1 MRHLRPLIL
10 LALTL
15 TSRAAGQSPAE
26 AFNQGND
33 FYRQGQYDR
42 AAADFESILRQ
53 GYRSADIYFNL
64 GNCYYRSGRIGQA
77 ILAYERAAHL
87 RPYDGDIA
95 YNLRL
100 ASLRTVDRIEPVPEL
115 FIVQWMRIAASV
127 TSIRTTAVAFAVSWA
142 LFFCMLAA
150 MTTTRK
156 TIVIQF
162 GRWVVLVCSLAIIVL
177 ALQLWN
183 QSGQDRGG
191 DSGIITSQFVTA
203 KSSPDAQS
211 VDAFVIH
218 EGVKVKLTDA
228 VGDWVKITLADGKV
242 GWIKNDQCERI

>member
-1 MRHLRPLIL
+1 VNYVRL
-10 LALTL
+10 LLFLGIAIF
-15 TSRAAGQSPAE
+15 SRTRAQSPE
-26 AFNQGND
+26 EVFNQGND
-33 FYRQGQYDR
+33 SYRQGQYDR
-42 AAADFESILRQ
+42 AAAAYESILRQ

-64 GNCYYRSGRIGQA
+64 GNAYYRSGKIAAA
-77 ILAYERAAHL
+77 ILAYERASHL
-87 RPYDGDIA
+87 RPNDADIA

-127 TSIRTTAVAFAVSWA
+127 SSIRTTAIWFAASWA
-142 LFFCMLAA
+142 LFFFILAVL
-150 MTTTRK
+150 TTTR
-156 TIVIQF
+156 TTAVIQV
-162 GRWVVLVCSLAIIVL
+162 GRWIVLICSVAVVAL

-183 QSGQDRGG
+183 QSAQDRGG
-191 DSGIITSQFVTA
+191 DSAIIMAQFVTA

-218 EGVKVKLTDA
+218 EGVKVKLSDA
-228 VGDWVKITLADGKV
+228 VGDWVKIALADGKV